1 MAYDLHITRAGSWMF
16 NDGYEIPVEE
26 WASIIEQD
34 PELIFDQGGG
44 ICFAYWRGDYA
55 PEDAWF
61 DWFEGNI
68 FAKSPD
74 RTTVAKMLDI
84 ASWLGAQVQDD
95 DGMVYTSPDQWP
107 EDSSS
112 QM

>member
-34 PELIFDQGGG
+34 PELTHDPGGG
-44 ICFAYWRGDYA
+44 ICFAYWRGAYS

-74 RTTVAKMLDI
+74 RATVSKMLDI
-84 ASWLGAQVQDD
+84 ASWLGGQVQDD
-95 DGMVYTSPDQWP
+95 NGQVYTSPDQWP
-107 EDSSS
+107 EDA
-112 QM
+112 